1 MFKMGELRARVRA
14 LQRKMA
20 KELAIV
26 RLRRL
31 VKEFRLQWFV
41 ALTDKKPLPEP
52 RSFGFRVVQTGLRLP
67 TFMEV
72 NKYLEKCRRKKVE
85 INDHDLLRTLIPWV
99 RKYRMDL
106 VWAGED

>member
-1 MFKMGELRARVRA
+1 MGELRARVRA

-20 KELAIV
+20 RELAIV

-41 ALTDKKPLPEP
+41 ALTDRQPLPEP
-52 RSFGFRVVQTGLRLP
+52 RSFSSRVVKAGFRLP

-72 NKYLEKCRRKKVE
+72 NKYLEKCRRKRVE
-85 INDHDLLRTLIPWV
+85 IENHELLRTLIPWV
-99 RKYRMDL
+99 RKYRLDL
-106 VWAGED
+106 VWSGED

>member
-1 MFKMGELRARVRA
+1 MGEIRSRVRA
-14 LQRKMA
+14 LQKKMA

-41 ALTDKKPLPEP
+41 TLTDNKPLPDP
-52 RSFGFRVVQTGLRLP
+52 RSFGFRVVKAGIRLP

-72 NKYLEKCRRKKVE
+72 NKYLEKCRRQKVE
-85 INDHDLLRTLIPWV
+85 IDNHELLRTLIPWV
-99 RKYRMDL
+99 SKYRLDL

>member
-1 MFKMGELRARVRA
+1 MGEIRSRLRA
-14 LQRKMA
+14 LQKKMA

-41 ALTDKKPLPEP
+41 ALTDRKPLPQP
-52 RSFGFRVVQTGLRLP
+52 RSFGFRVVKAGFRLP
-67 TFMEV
+67 TFMGV
-72 NKYLEKCRRKKVE
+72 NRYLEKCRRKKVE
-85 INDHDLLRTLIPWV
+85 IEDHELLRTLIPWV

>member
-1 MFKMGELRARVRA
+1 MGEIRSRIRA
-14 LQRKMA
+14 LQKKMA

-31 VKEFRLQWFV
+31 VKEFRLQWYV
-41 ALTDKKPLPEP
+41 ALTDNKPLPGP
-52 RSFGFRVVQTGLRLP
+52 RSFGFRVVQAGLRLP

-85 INDHDLLRTLIPWV
+85 IDNHELLRTLIPWV
-99 RKYRMDL
+99 SKYRMDL
-106 VWAGED
+106 VWAGDD